1 MINRGFGL
9 TFDAEREYT
18 EIDLGR
24 WMRAT
29 LNAPHEGPP
38 VGGPLDA
45 VVSRLGVT
53 TK

>member
-29 LNAPHEGPP
+29 LNAELRRTLERSGS
-38 VGGPLDA
+38 GSA
-45 VVSRLGVT
+45 
-53 TK
+53 